1 MSYLVL
7 CVLMVFL
14 VACFIASRLLKSGVG
29 AIFTK
34 TMASLGM
41 VFGAVLSI
49 SNGYAFYYLYIIM
62 GLVCGLVGDILLEC
76 KRVYPQDSFSYFN
89 FGMTAFA
96 VGHLMYLVAILKML
110 PTEFKFTLPLLVSGA
125 VAVVFS
131 VLLVLVL
138 SKPLKLNFGNC
149 KWQSL
154 GYSILLT
161 FITVFSIFVYFKT
174 QISLVLPLGF
184 VAFLLSDLVLSLQYF
199 GGEGKIDNPFLVSL
213 NHILYYGAQVLL
225 IGLLYRV

>member
-29 AIFTK
+29 TIFTK

-49 SNGYAFYYLYIIM
+49 AGGYSFYYLYIIM
-62 GLVCGLVGDILLEC
+62 GLICGMVGDIALEC
-76 KRVYPQDSFSYFN
+76 KKVHPEYDFSYFN
-89 FGMTAFA
+89 FGMAAFA
-96 VGHLMYLVAILKML
+96 VGHVMYLVAIFKML
-110 PTEFKFTLPLLVSGA
+110 PADFSLTLPIIISGV
-125 VAVVFS
+125 VAIAFS
-131 VLLVLVL
+131 VVLVL
-138 SKPLKLNFGNC
+138 FLAKPLKLNFGKC

-161 FITVFSIFVYFKT
+161 FVTVFSIFVYFKT

-199 GGEGKIDNPFLVSL
+199 GGEGKIDNPILVTL
-213 NHILYYGAQVLL
+213 NHVLYYGAQVLL